1 MTGKPKPKMAADM
14 GLSESSKNIK
24 FLDHPSHEFI
34 QSSFDSV
41 FPRFGS
47 AFKAKEAQVSDE
59 DSTRVQNVKA
69 KPEEANLDELD
80 FGLGMSDDS
89 LDESLNESNEAVLD
103 QGLDLGMS
111 DDMELSLG
119 DNNDFSAPE
128 TGSAG
133 DELVLG
139 DDIDLGDDVMAKLAE
154 IDQIMEA
161 DATNTMLRPSAQ
173 QLDADNEDNGD
184 DLGLSLGGDLSLG
197 DDAGSDESFSLG
209 ESGDDQGL
217 ELGGDDS
224 FSLGEDNS
232 DDGLS
237 LDGDLSGDLGGDF
250 DGGELGGDLSGGE
263 LEELGDDM
271 FASPIESSAP
281 KKKPLPAAPK
291 IAEVS
296 AVEEDDEEFSFTTN
310 ADETSDD
317 IHVSPKEVPEVPEQ
331 PSRAAKQAA
340 PSAPVSQVNPGRS
353 TSDERSAYK
362 EVVGNY
368 GHELERLQA
377 TLNHLRLDREGLVK
391 KITDLEEEKI
401 QWNRNSLGLRAE
413 LDEKKIEIQIMKKR
427 MSEESQDLKYQYELE
442 QERRKLAEEKAKAF
456 QQEALNMQQKVKLE
470 IKKVS
475 SRERELEQ
483 RLELLKVDAETQ
495 IRHRDMKILEL
506 KRKID
511 TMEFDIDTLT
521 ANEQRNIGDKGELED
536 KLDKAIKT
544 LRAAI
549 GILETDDPKLATLER
564 LKKNLD
570 V

>member
-1 MTGKPKPKMAADM
+1 MTGKPKPMIAPDM
-14 GLSESSKNIK
+14 GLSENTKNVK

-34 QSSFDSV
+34 QSSFDSI
-41 FPRFGS
+41 FPRFGTS
-47 AFKAKEAQVSDE
+47 FKAKESAVSDE
-59 DSTRVQNVKA
+59 DSTRVQSIKS

-80 FGLGMSDDS
+80 FGLGLSDES
-89 LDESLNESNEAVLD
+89 GNESLNESPAD
-103 QGLDLGMS
+103 QGLDLGAS
-111 DDMELSLG
+111 DDLELSLG
-119 DNNDFSAPE
+119 DDSDFSSSV
-128 TGSAG
+128 SAASG
-133 DELVLG
+133 DELTLG
-139 DDIDLGDDVMAKLAE
+139 EDIDPDDDVMSKLAE
-154 IDQIMEA
+154 IDEIMEA
-161 DATNTMLRPSAQ
+161 DATNTMLRPNSQ
-173 QLDADNEDNGD
+173 QLNADQLD
-184 DLGLSLGGDLSLG
+184 DSDEVLSLDGDLFLGDEDVSFSLG
-197 DDAGSDESFSLG
+197 DDGPA
-209 ESGDDQGL
+209 DQGL

-224 FSLGEDNS
+224 FSLGDESSS
-232 DDGLS
+232 DDLS
-237 LDGDLSGDLGGDF
+237 LGSDDEGLESLDDDLFS
-250 DGGELGGDLSGGE
+250 
-263 LEELGDDM
+263 
-271 FASPIESSAP
+271 SPIESSAP

-291 IAEVS
+291 IAELS
-296 AVEEDDEEFSFTTN
+296 ASDEDGAEEFSFTTN
-310 ADETSDD
+310 ADD
-317 IHVSPKEVPEVPEQ
+317 
-331 PSRAAKQAA
+331 
-340 PSAPVSQVNPGRS
+340 
-353 TSDERSAYK
+353 TSDEIQVAAAPVRQTAPEAPVRTARVAAPEAVSAPTTHVSSTSTERNAYK

-368 GHELERLQA
+368 GQELERLQA
-377 TLNHLRLDREGLVK
+377 TLNHLRMDREGLVK

-401 QWNRNSLGLRAE
+401 QWNRNQLTLRAE

-456 QQEALNMQQKVKLE
+456 QLEAVNMQQKVKQE

-564 LKKNLD
+564 
-570 V
+570 